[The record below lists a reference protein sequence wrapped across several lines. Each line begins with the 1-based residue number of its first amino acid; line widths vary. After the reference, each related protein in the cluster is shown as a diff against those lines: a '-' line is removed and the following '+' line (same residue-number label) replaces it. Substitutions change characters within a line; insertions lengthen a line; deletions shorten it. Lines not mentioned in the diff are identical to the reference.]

1 MDHEIGTQF
10 AEREG
15 TKIAY
20 RVYGSSSRDLIIV
33 PGIIS
38 HVEYAHELPGYSEFL
53 NRLSRH
59 FRIVVFDK
67 RGNGLSQKIEDSA
80 PTLEQRM
87 DDIRFVMDAV
97 GSERATIM
105 GVSEGGSL
113 SALFAAMYP
122 DRTSSLILFGAF
134 ANTPGLEKLKRYPGF
149 LRKFLKRFMMKRA
162 VKSIHKTWG
171 DGSFVR
177 SVVPSRTIINNELRR
192 KFKEFELASTNANDM
207 AKMVSLLG
215 EMDVT
220 TFLKDVRCPT
230 LVMHSH
236 DDKLVP
242 FRYGQ
247 LLHEGI
253 RGSELIELSD
263 AGHTFFMSEDP
274 RIAEEIISF
283 HSDTHSSRSEPGMQ
297 GRILATVMFNDIVG
311 STRLQSELGDE
322 LWKTKIRKFEQI
334 CKDNIYSFDGIF
346 IKGLGD
352 GVLRN
357 PLAAKMLQISW

>member
-20 RVYGSSSRDLIIV
+20 RVYGSSSRDLIVV

-53 NRLSRH
+53 DRLSRH

-122 DRTSSLILFGAF
+122 DRTTSLILFGAF
-134 ANTPGLEKLKRYPGF
+134 AKTPGLEKLKRYPVF
-149 LRKFLKRFMMKRA
+149 
-162 VKSIHKTWG
+162 
-171 DGSFVR
+171 
-177 SVVPSRTIINNELRR
+177 
-192 KFKEFELASTNANDM
+192 
-207 AKMVSLLG
+207 
-215 EMDVT
+215 
-220 TFLKDVRCPT
+220 
-230 LVMHSH
+230 
-236 DDKLVP
+236 
-242 FRYGQ
+242 
-247 LLHEGI
+247 
-253 RGSELIELSD
+253 
-263 AGHTFFMSEDP
+263 
-274 RIAEEIISF
+274 
-283 HSDTHSSRSEPGMQ
+283 
-297 GRILATVMFNDIVG
+297 
-311 STRLQSELGDE
+311 
-322 LWKTKIRKFEQI
+322 
-334 CKDNIYSFDGIF
+334 
-346 IKGLGD
+346 
-352 GVLRN
+352 
-357 PLAAKMLQISW
+357 